1 MGGSPKV
8 GTWFTPKMDVGF
20 IENPIQIDNLG
31 LHNVPPFMETPICFM
46 SMMIALLTDLDG

>member
-1 MGGSPKV
+1 M